1 MTLPVEG
8 SLGFRAAVYAFL
20 LTAAIPLRAASVP
33 ADVETAHQ
41 LLVKYSERMR
51 WQHYW
56 LPDTVGR
63 SYTPGAEIEVEVLF
77 ASSVAGFCAPAVE
90 VCQIYDRDTSGQ
102 FRFVTEWKPD
112 SKGGTMPL
120 RDRFAAEYVAA
131 RSRPVREVRGDGRS
145 GQPRSFDA
153 TRLVAP
159 VRVRPDAMMSF
170 GDVVSLKWK
179 LLPLDLPAAISQRV
193 RPADAGQLAA
203 EVAATARNY
212 RRDDCGPG
220 RAVIPFYGIDDP
232 RVYVEVDLGGR
243 CEKGIFLFSRVPEGD
258 WSFEMFEV
266 SENDVAHFVARIRR
280 AKMETVRINR

>member
-1 MTLPVEG
+1 MTLPVEC
-8 SLGFRAAVYAFL
+8 SFGFRTAVCAFL
-20 LTAAIPLRAASVP
+20 LTAAIPLRAAGVP

-41 LLVKYSERMR
+41 LLAKYSERMR

-63 SYTPGAEIEVEVLF
+63 SYTPGAEIDVEVLF
-77 ASSVAGFCAPAVE
+77 ASSAAGFCAPAVE
-90 VCQIYDRDTSGQ
+90 VCQIYDYDASGE

-131 RSRPVREVRGDGRS
+131 RSSPVREVRGDGNS

-159 VRVRPDAMMSF
+159 VRVRPDAVSF
-170 GDVVSLKWK
+170 GDAVSLKWK
-179 LLPLDLPAAISQRV
+179 LLPLDLPATIRQRV
-193 RPADAGQLAA
+193 RPADSNQLAA

-212 RRDDCGPG
+212 RRSSCGPG

-232 RVYVEVDLGGR
+232 RVYVEVDLGGG

-266 SENDVAHFVARIRR
+266 SENDVAHFVSRIRR
-280 AKMETVRINR
+280 VKMETVRINK